1 MGIIGINGKI
11 GSGKD
16 TVAKLKNYIDTGGE
30 KIYNSL
36 EGFLEYYSDG
46 LGKYPWEIKKFGYK
60 LKEIAS
66 LLTGIPIQDFEK
78 QEIKAKVLGPEW
90 VRWEIVRFPDDS
102 SEGAYT
108 VAHLA
113 SEADAEE
120 YLREDRRKLDEINSK
135 MYGGFVESWLHIEKK
150 EMTVRD
156 LLQKIGTDCMR
167 NHLHVN
173 TWVNALFADYNPK
186 YEDYGIEMKEQF
198 IYPNWII
205 SDMRF
210 PNEMEAV
217 KERGGMTVRVV
228 RPNNPYP
235 SSNHASETSLDDAEF
250 DIEIINDGSLEDL
263 YIKVKSI
270 EPLIRSIG

>member
-30 KIYNSL
+30 KTYGSL
-36 EGFLEYYSDG
+36 EGFLEYYNDG

-78 QEIKAKVLGPEW
+78 QEIKSKVLGSEW

-120 YLREDRRKLDEINSK
+120 YLRQDRKRLDEINSQ
-135 MYGGFVESWLHIEKK
+135 MYGGYVESWLHMEKK

-173 TWVNALFADYNPK
+173 TWVNALFADYR
-186 YEDYGIEMKEQF
+186 EES
-198 IYPNWII
+198 IYDPRSKTGGGDGSNWII

-235 SSNHASETSLDDAEF
+235 SPDHASETSLDDAEF

-270 EPLIRSIG
+270 EPLITSIR